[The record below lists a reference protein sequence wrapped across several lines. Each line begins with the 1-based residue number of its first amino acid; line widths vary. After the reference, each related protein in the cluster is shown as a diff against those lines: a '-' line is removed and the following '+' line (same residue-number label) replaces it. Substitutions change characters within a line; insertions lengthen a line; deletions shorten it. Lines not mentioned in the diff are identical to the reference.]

1 MKFLSN
7 HYSQSSV
14 LGTKATQLND
24 KTIWKRFHIDPILLS
39 ALLIVTGIGL
49 AILYSASNGNKDL
62 VLQQIVRLSLAYV
75 VMILVAQIPPEKF
88 KLWVPWVFA
97 AGFLLLIAVLVVGD
111 VGKGARRWLDLG
123 IIRFQPSEM
132 MKLAIPIFL
141 AWYLHE
147 RQLPPTFKYLCVCG
161 LVIAL
166 PVLLTAKEPDLGT
179 AIMLGCTGFCVLFL
193 AGLGWW
199 VMIVLAGLG
208 AAALPVLWYAMHDYQ
223 RQRVLTF
230 LNPESDPLGAGYH
243 IIQSKIAIG
252 SGGVFGKGYLQGT
265 QSHLNFLPEHATDFI
280 FAVCGEEF
288 GLIGGIVLITA
299 FMLIIARGLY
309 ISMQAQD
316 TFTRLVAGGLS
327 MAFFFSVFINIGMVT
342 GILPVVGV
350 PLPLISYGGT
360 SMVTLMASFE
370 IIMSIH
376 THRKLLA

>member
-7 HYSQSSV
+7 DYNPSSV
-14 LGTKATQLND
+14 LGTKPTQLND
-24 KTIWKRFHIDPILLS
+24 KNFWKRFHIDPILLT
-39 ALLIVTGIGL
+39 ALLIVTGMGL
-49 AILYSASNGNKDL
+49 AILYSASNGDKVL
-62 VLQQIVRLSLAYV
+62 VYQQIARLGLAYIM
-75 VMILVAQIPPEKF
+75 MIVVAQIPPEKF

-97 AGFLLLIAVLVVGD
+97 GGILLLAAVLVVGD
-111 VGKGARRWLDLG
+111 IGKGARRWLDLG
-123 IIRFQPSEM
+123 IIRFQPSEI

-141 AWYLHE
+141 AWYLNE
-147 RQLPPTFKYLCVCG
+147 RHLPPKFRDLLVCG
-161 LVIAL
+161 LVTGV
-166 PVLLTAKEPDLGT
+166 PVLLTAKQPDLGT
-179 AIMLGCTGFCVLFL
+179 AIMLACTGACVLFL
-193 AGLGWW
+193 SGIGWRI
-199 VMIVLAGLG
+199 MIALAALG
-208 AAALPVLWYAMHDYQ
+208 AAGLPILWYAMHDYQ

-252 SGGVFGKGYLQGT
+252 SGGVFGKGFLQGT

-288 GLIGGIVLITA
+288 GLIGGVVLITA

-327 MAFFFSVFINIGMVT
+327 MTFFFSVFINIGMVT

-350 PLPLISYGGT
+350 PLPLVSYGGT
-360 SMVTLMASFE
+360 SMVTLMASFG